1 MMNLAKWHY
10 QDWMCLASQL
20 PNTRFLNG
28 TTEERN
34 KMLKLIPHIA
44 DGSWMIK
51 QSVGSTPVILGK
63 VCQCDNM
70 T

>member
-1 MMNLAKWHY
+1 MVNIVHQHVQFPSLCIA
-10 QDWMCLASQL
+10 C
-20 PNTRFLNG
+20 RFLNG

-51 QSVGSTPVILGK
+51 QSVGTTPVILGK
-63 VCQCDNM
+63 VR
-70 T
+70 